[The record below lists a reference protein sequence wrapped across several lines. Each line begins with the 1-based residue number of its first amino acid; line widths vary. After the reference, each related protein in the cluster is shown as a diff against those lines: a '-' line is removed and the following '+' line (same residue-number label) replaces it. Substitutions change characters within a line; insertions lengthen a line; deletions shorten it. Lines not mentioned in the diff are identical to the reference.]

1 MTRWLVRLCLA
12 GALLLPATVL
22 AQPAGQ
28 VAATCKDGT
37 AFSGATRR
45 GACRGHGGVQSWSD
59 TGDPSTPATTDTT
72 AAPSSPAAAPAPR
85 QPRSSVT
92 EAQSSAGISC
102 PGDKVVW
109 VNTRSHIYHFEGERY
124 FGHTKSGKFMCE
136 RAADSEGDR
145 PTHNGQ

>member
-1 MTRWLVRLCLA
+1 MARCVIRLCL
-12 GALLLPATVL
+12 GASLLLPATVL
-22 AQPAGQ
+22 AQTTGQ
-28 VAATCKDGT
+28 VTATCKDGT

-59 TGDPSTPATTDTT
+59 AAGASTPATAAPP
-72 AAPSSPAAAPAPR
+72 AAPSSPAPAPTPR
-85 QPRSSVT
+85 QPRSQT
-92 EAQSSAGISC
+92 TDAQSSAGISC

-136 RAADSEGDR
+136 RAADSQGDR
-145 PTHNGQ
+145 STHNGQ